1 MDFDDIFV
9 SDSDRTIGHLGLVAG
24 SYDELNIGQIIDNF
38 IPKTGPHHLTH
49 GDIVKAM
56 VINGLGYIERR
67 LYLFPAFFTDIS
79 LTRLFNKEITPTQ
92 LNDDLLGRT
101 LDAIHAFGETEMFNH
116 IVSECLERDQ
126 FAINLVNNDTTN
138 FSVHGNYD
146 SDSNT
151 EEIEI
156 THGHPKDGRWDLK
169 RFALGMATNQ
179 HGIPLLL
186 QTFSGNESDKK
197 ALLEI
202 ITKVKKNLNVAEKV
216 IHVADSAFYT
226 DENLQ
231 TLGFHT
237 FWISRVPLTISEAES
252 LRKTSESFTSCEDSR
267 YSYYCS
273 SSNYAG
279 VRQNW
284 IVFHS
289 SEQQRKK
296 EKDFD
301 KKVEKELIRAQKSL
315 KHLACKRFACEPDAR
330 SAAAEWVSKHPWVIF
345 DTCSIKQ
352 VHERLEKKRGRP
364 GKDETL
370 ILKYVIEADISLN
383 FTELEKEKS
392 ILGRFIIATND
403 LDLDPETTLNY
414 YKGQSQ
420 VEKGFRFLKDKTFR
434 VSDVFL
440 KNTGRIQ
447 ALAMI
452 MVLCLYVYAV
462 TEYKLRKSLKE
473 TNETVPSQTG
483 KPTQKPTL
491 RWIFFLFRRV
501 RELSL
506 RIEGR
511 IVTKV
516 LNLDETIRKIIRLLG
531 THHEKYYFT

>member
-24 SYDELNIGQIIDNF
+24 SYDELNIGQIIDHL
-38 IPKTGPHHLTH
+38 IPKKGPHHLTH
-49 GDIVKAM
+49 GDIVKTM

-92 LNDDLLGRT
+92 LNDDVLGRT
-101 LDAIHAFGETEMFNH
+101 FDAIHAFGETEIFNH

-126 FAINLVNNDTTN
+126 FAVNLVNNDTTN
-138 FSVHGNYD
+138 FSVYGNYD
-146 SDSNT
+146 SYSNT

-169 RFALGMATNQ
+169 RFALGMVTNQ

-202 ITKVKKNLNVAEKV
+202 ITKVKNNLNVAEKV

-226 DENLQ
+226 EENLQ
-231 TLGFHT
+231 TLGLHT
-237 FWISRVPLTISEAES
+237 FWISRVHLTISEAES
-252 LRKTSESFTSCEDSR
+252 LRKISEPFTPCEDSR
-267 YSYYCS
+267 YSY
-273 SSNYAG
+273 
-279 VRQNW
+279 
-284 IVFHS
+284 
-289 SEQQRKK
+289 
-296 EKDFD
+296 
-301 KKVEKELIRAQKSL
+301 
-315 KHLACKRFACEPDAR
+315 
-330 SAAAEWVSKHPWVIF
+330 
-345 DTCSIKQ
+345 
-352 VHERLEKKRGRP
+352 
-364 GKDETL
+364 
-370 ILKYVIEADISLN
+370 N

-392 ILGRFIIATND
+392 ILGRFIIATKD
-403 LDLDPETTLNY
+403 PDLDPETALNY

-420 VEKGFRFLKDKTFR
+420 VEKGFRFLKDKIFR
-434 VSDVFL
+434 VSEVFL

-473 TNETVPSQTG
+473 TNKTVPSQTG

-511 IVTKV
+511 IITKV
-516 LNLDETIRKIIRLLG
+516 LNLDETIQKIIRLLG
-531 THHEKYYFT
+531 THHEKYYFI